1 MLKQLQFNGEVVI
14 VTGAGTG
21 IGRST
26 AEVRAAD
33 ATPVAGL
40 FFWRLQ
46 SCFFS
51 QKPVQ
56 KRFLP
61 QKGGSLFVEGIFAEK
76 DFRCQGA

>member
-1 MLKQLQFNGEVVI
+1 MESGRQSDAKRAPREKGVLKQLQFNGEVVV

-46 SCFFS
+46 SCFF
-51 QKPVQ
+51 
-56 KRFLP
+56 LP
-61 QKGGSLFVEGIFAEK
+61 KTCPKTVSAPERG
-76 DFRCQGA
+76 